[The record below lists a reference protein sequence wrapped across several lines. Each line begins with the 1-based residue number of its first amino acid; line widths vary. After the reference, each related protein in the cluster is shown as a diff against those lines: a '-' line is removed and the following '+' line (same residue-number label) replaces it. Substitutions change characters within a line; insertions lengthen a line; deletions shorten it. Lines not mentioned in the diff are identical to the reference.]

1 MGSYARGARLSAFLF
16 AIMLTVAAGTFAAC
30 DSGGDDNDSGDAPD
44 DNSGLGTT
52 TALAAN
58 APQLEGGTVRSGT
71 LGYSAALSKDWTI
84 LPTATLP
91 EGLQDTFTAPAGES
105 LPATIQ
111 VRCITANPEAG
122 VEAAL
127 TQTSRAYPDATPG
140 PARTIDGQPA
150 GAVQYTAGQP
160 PVSVQREDVLFA
172 SGRCAWTISYV
183 TAAGDRDSHLADFER
198 FLSTFA
204 ATQ

>member
-1 MGSYARGARLSAFLF
+1 
-16 AIMLTVAAGTFAAC
+16 MLTLLAAALAAC
-30 DSGGDDNDSGDAPD
+30 DSGGDGNDDSGEAPD
-44 DNSGLGTT
+44 DNSGLGTA

-71 LGYSAALSKDWTI
+71 LGYSAALPEDWSI

-91 EGLQDTFTAPAGES
+91 QGLQDTFTAPAGES

-111 VRCITANPEAG
+111 VRCVSGDPQAG

-127 TQTSRAYPDATPG
+127 TQTSRAYPNATPG
-140 PARTIDGQPA
+140 PVRTVNGQPV
-150 GAVQYTAGQP
+150 GAVQYTAGQA
-160 PVSVQREDVLFA
+160 PVNVEREDVVFA

-198 FLSTFA
+198 FVSTFA